1 VSLSQVE
8 VDAAVAGQV
17 ADLQKGSYV
26 KLTVSDTGSGIDA
39 NIQQR
44 IFDPFFTTKAVGE
57 GTGLG
62 LSVVHGIV
70 TSHHGAISFESDAG
84 KGTKFFVYLPRVE
97 SGPVEQAAVDKPTP
111 TGAEHILFVDDEEAI
126 VQFGQRALEQLG
138 YRVTTR
144 KSGVEALDL
153 FRAQPDRYDVV
164 LCDVTMPMMSGI
176 DLGIEVMAIRSD
188 VPVILMTGFS
198 ELVTR
203 EKAKNMGFRELV
215 MKPFAV
221 SDLAKTLRRV
231 TEEAKRDNYLRG

>member
-1 VSLSQVE
+1 M
-8 VDAAVAGQV
+8 
-17 ADLQKGSYV
+17 
-26 KLTVSDTGSGIDA
+26 
-39 NIQQR
+39 
-44 IFDPFFTTKAVGE
+44 
-57 GTGLG
+57 
-62 LSVVHGIV
+62 

-126 VQFGQRALEQLG
+126 VQFGQRALERLG

-144 KSGVEALDL
+144 TSSVEALDL

-198 ELVTR
+198 ELVTK
-203 EKAKNMGFRELV
+203 EKASSMGFRELV